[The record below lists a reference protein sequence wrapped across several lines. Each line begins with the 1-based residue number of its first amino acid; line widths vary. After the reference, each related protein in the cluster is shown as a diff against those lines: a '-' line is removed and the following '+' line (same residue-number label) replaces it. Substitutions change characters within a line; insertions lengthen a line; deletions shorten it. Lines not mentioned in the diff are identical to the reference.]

1 VAKPRLTVTALREE
15 RSGRVR
21 VELDGAPWRTFAAD
35 VVVRAGL
42 MQGQELDRSRLREL
56 ARERR
61 RSEALRVATRALRH
75 RDHSAAALDAK
86 LERAGASVSARAAAL
101 GSLERAG
108 LVDDGRFA
116 QARARALAERHTGDE
131 GIRFE
136 LERQGVPPEAIEAA
150 IGALEPESERAHRV
164 AAARGRD
171 PKTARYLARK
181 GFSEESIEPAIG
193 APVAD
198 DT

>member
-116 QARARALAERHTGDE
+116 QARARALAVAEALQPALAGLSVTLQPQGFGD
-131 GIRFE
+131 
-136 LERQGVPPEAIEAA
+136 A
-150 IGALEPESERAHRV
+150 
-164 AAARGRD
+164 D
-171 PKTARYLARK
+171 
-181 GFSEESIEPAIG
+181 
-193 APVAD
+193 PVASNATAD
-198 DT
+198 GRARNRRVTIVLPTPA